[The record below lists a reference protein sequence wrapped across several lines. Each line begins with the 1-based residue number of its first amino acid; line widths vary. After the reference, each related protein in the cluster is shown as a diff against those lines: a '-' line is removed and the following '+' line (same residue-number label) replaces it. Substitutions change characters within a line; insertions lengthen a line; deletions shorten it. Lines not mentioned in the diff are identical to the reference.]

1 MTTIPS
7 GLLHL
12 RIRNLIIFACKNRMY
27 RYLIRPILF
36 LLSPETIHHLL
47 ITSLRLAFK
56 MPGLLPLV
64 KGFYHVKDKSLER
77 NFLGLHFT
85 NPVGLA
91 AGFDKNAS
99 IYKEFHAFGFSF
111 IEIGTVTP
119 LGQPGNEKPRSFRIK
134 KDKGLINRMGFNNH
148 GAEAAAARLDCKRP
162 KGLILGGNIGKNT
175 LTPNERA
182 VDDYEAVF
190 KAIYD
195 GVDYFVVNVSCPNI
209 SDLRKLQDQDSLEQI
224 LGRIM
229 ELRDQKDHKK
239 PVLLKISPDLNEQ
252 QLDETLEI
260 VDRLKIDGIVATN
273 TTVSRA
279 GLLTTDEEINAIGNG
294 GMSGAPITA
303 RSLEVVSYIHQKSE
317 GKLPIIAVGGIMCVQ
332 DALNMLDAGA
342 TLIQIYTGFIYEGPG
357 LARRINRAI
366 LKREAAK
373 KA

>member
-1 MTTIPS
+1 
-7 GLLHL
+7 
-12 RIRNLIIFACKNRMY
+12 MY
-27 RYLIRPILF
+27 RYFIRPLLF
-36 LLSPETIHHLL
+36 LLSPETIHRLL
-47 ITSLRLAFK
+47 ISFLRFVFK
-56 MPGLLPLV
+56 IPGVLPLV
-64 KGFYHVKDKSLER
+64 KSYYHVKDKSLET
-77 NFLGLHFT
+77 NFLGLSFS

-99 IYKEFHAFGFSF
+99 VYREFHAFGFSF
-111 IEIGTVTP
+111 IEVGTVTP
-119 LGQPGNEKPRSFRIK
+119 LGQAGNEKPRSFRIK
-134 KDKGLINRMGFNNH
+134 KDRGLINRMGFNNH
-148 GAEAAAARLDCKRP
+148 GAEAAAAKLASKRP

-190 KAIYD
+190 TAIYE

-229 ELRDQKDHKK
+229 ELREKRELKK

-260 VDRLKIDGIVATN
+260 VERLKLDGIVATN
-273 TTVSRA
+273 TTVSRE
-279 GLLTTDEEINAIGNG
+279 GLLTPDEEISAIGNG
-294 GMSGAPITA
+294 GMSGSPITA
-303 RSLEVVSYIHQKSE
+303 RSLEVVRYVHQKSE
-317 GKLPIIAVGGIMCVQ
+317 GKLPIIAVGGIMTVE

-366 LKREAAK
+366 LKRRRSK
-373 KA
+373 SSS

>member
-1 MTTIPS
+1 
-7 GLLHL
+7 
-12 RIRNLIIFACKNRMY
+12 MY

-64 KGFYHVKDKSLER
+64 KGFYHVKDKSLEL